1 MATKKDEF
9 MSLVKYLKKEDTN
22 TEGVTAVALDRAISA
37 AIQGG
42 TLSDMFP
49 STSKKE
55 KYTIKEGKISVGMP
69 DEGYQSYRNDYLIL
83 DEDQFD
89 SWYTGTYLPSLA
101 TSKGAT
107 APKELTLAEI
117 AAMDKEQ
124 REEYMRKIQEVK
136 NKSKQATNTSLKKE
150 REFEKLIKAG
160 NLDKAKKVLDDWKP
174 RNVDGLT
181 MKSDLTDRH
190 KAAVRKAAVVEE
202 E

>member
-9 MSLVKYLKKEDTN
+9 MSLVKYLKKEGTN

-37 AIQGG
+37 AIGEG

-49 STSKKE
+49 STAKAE

-69 DEGYQSYRNDYLIL
+69 AEGYQSYRNDYLIL

-89 SWYTGTYLPSLA
+89 KWYTATYLPSLTA
-101 TSKGAT
+101 SKSAT

-124 REEYMRKIQEVK
+124 REEYMRRIQEVK
-136 NKSKQATNTSLKKE
+136 QKSKSATSASGKKE
-150 REFEKLIKAG
+150 REVKALIAAG
-160 NLDKAKKVLDDWKP
+160 NYDSANRL
-174 RNVDGLT
+174 LT
-181 MKSDLTDRH
+181 SWNARGAESAAMKSGLREEIA
-190 KAAVRKAAVVEE
+190 KARRNAEE
-202 E
+202 EE